1 MFLIV
6 ITCVLNQSN
15 GHWLL
20 SDALNF
26 TITMSL
32 KLKKEVGINLTLDSL
47 MDDDPN
53 VVFELLLFAS
63 NFKKEVCSV
72 LDFFL
77 SF

>member
-1 MFLIV
+1 
-6 ITCVLNQSN
+6 
-15 GHWLL
+15 
-20 SDALNF
+20 
-26 TITMSL
+26 MSL